1 MCYRDLRDND
11 LRTWNIHSTES
22 LPSLEVIRATGNKHW
37 IPDVKIL
44 NLKKLRKVQGVT
56 WSEFCKDCD
65 LIKTANIKKDKPSNL
80 TLKET
85 FECPVRVN
93 FFVHDDEVTYT
104 GYAYKVVKLGYSPQ
118 CLCQST
124 ECANHEITYP
134 YFRKLN
140 ELPKKLFYFQ
150 YILGSFLLC
159 INLVIVVVVL
169 STRGLRTS
177 ASFILICSMAM
188 SDTLIGVYTIGIAIF
203 NPFTK
208 VTVTPIE
215 MINNDSH
222 ACPYLGFVFTTGQTT
237 TVLTSLV
244 LTVERYLAIV
254 HCDKPAYRMTA
265 KFTLGLSIAIWLL
278 GILYAL
284 LPNVGVQAIHY
295 HKWFQCT
302 MPFHEASG
310 SLEDTSTVTLII
322 AIGFV
327 LIYLASIAFYIRIY
341 IYVRTASANFS
352 VGVQREAR
360 LAKRI
365 AIVVCTNFV
374 FFVAPTVL
382 FLVYVYRFTKVL
394 MSMESF
400 SSLRGFVITGSW
412 LPVTL
417 LGINSLLNPILYA
430 CRHQRFQKEIRRLS
444 KKLNRESAMSQE
456 SRFKRNNSSFRSPPT
471 GPKTRNSLLRK
482 ENGES
487 TLEFELSKYPNH
499 KEDALLTQ
507 S

>member
-1 MCYRDLRDND
+1 M
-11 LRTWNIHSTES
+11 S
-22 LPSLEVIRATGNKHW
+22 GNKHW
-37 IPDVKIL
+37 LPGVKIL
-44 NLKKLRKVQGVT
+44 GLKKLTKVQGVT
-56 WSEFCKDCD
+56 WSEFCKECD
-65 LIKTANIKKDKPSNL
+65 LIKTSKIKRDNHSNESFQEML
-80 TLKET
+80 Y
-85 FECPVRVN
+85 CPVRAD
-93 FFVHDDEVTYT
+93 FFVHYDEVAYT
-104 GYAYKVVKLGYSPQ
+104 GYAYKVVRLGYSPQ

-134 YFRKLN
+134 YFQKLN

-150 YILGSFLLC
+150 YVLGFFLLC
-159 INLVIVVVVL
+159 INTTIVVVVL
-169 STRGLRTS
+169 LTRGLRTS

-254 HCDKPAYRMTA
+254 YCDKPAYRMTA
-265 KFTLGLSIAIWLL
+265 KFTLGLSIGIWLIGL
-278 GILYAL
+278 LYAL
-284 LPNVGVQAIHY
+284 LPNLGVKAIHY

-310 SLEDTSTVTLII
+310 TLEDTSTVTLVI

-341 IYVRTASANFS
+341 FYVRKASANFS

-365 AIVVCTNFV
+365 AIVVSTNFV
-374 FFVAPTVL
+374 FFLAPTVM

-394 MSMESF
+394 MTMKSF
-400 SSLRGFVITGSW
+400 SSLRGFVVIGSW

-444 KKLNRESAMSQE
+444 RKMNRESIMSQE
-456 SRFKRNNSSFRSPPT
+456 TRLKRNNSSFKSPPSER
-471 GPKTRNSLLRK
+471 KTRDSLLRR

-487 TLEFELSKYPNH
+487 TLEFELSKYPNN
-499 KEDALLTQ
+499 KQVLTYDH